1 MPFPNLEGKHVEME
15 ASCLFTV
22 ASAVGATAAAA
33 FTVSD
38 VRHGRQWAPHFGS
51 AGILPGLWT
60 LFEAADGL
68 LSG

>member
-1 MPFPNLEGKHVEME
+1 ME

-38 VRHGRQWAPHFGS
+38 VLHGEQWAPHFGS
-51 AGILPGLWT
+51 ADILQGLWT
-60 LFEAADGL
+60 LFEAAEGL